1 MDYVWSVCAHQTA
14 FYDGHDITPIK
25 KFVKEFSGEDKDGK
39 ILCDK
44 DGERLCWLSYDSYT
58 KHWLLWQK
66 NRYRCDHA
74 YSLTIFEN
82 NYVINEGPYEG
93 IVVIGE
99 NALNARYFK
108 ENPLKQRKLTNEDE
122 LADIS

>member
-1 MDYVWSVCAHQTA
+1 MDYVWSVCKHQMA
-14 FYDGHDITPIK
+14 FYDGHDINPVKQFI
-25 KFVKEFSGEDKDGK
+25 KEFDGEDEDGNK
-39 ILCDK
+39 
-44 DGERLCWLSYDSYT
+44 LCWLSYDSYT

-66 NRYRCDHA
+66 NRHRCDHA

-82 NYVINEGPYEG
+82 NYVVNEGPYEG

-108 ENPLKQRKLTNEDE
+108 EDPLKQRKLADEDE
-122 LADIS
+122 LAGIS